1 MKKTRLAGSAPRF
14 AHLAQ
19 SLGRLAP
26 KLGHLS
32 LLALLLA
39 PTGGWAFEP
48 EAFYQKNCISCHG
61 IQGHGDGHSGLN
73 AENIPLGLSYQGN
86 RELMLDTILS
96 GKKAMPGWS
105 DQLSR
110 EEADL
115 ILDYIATLGSNWA
128 TGH

>member
-1 MKKTRLAGSAPRF
+1 MKPTRPTGSAPRF
-14 AHLAQ
+14 AHPIQ
-19 SLGRLAP
+19 SPANPAPRLGRLC
-26 KLGHLS
+26 

-39 PTGGWAFEP
+39 PTSGWAFEP
-48 EAFYQKNCISCHG
+48 EAFYQKNCIACHG
-61 IQGHGDGHSGLN
+61 VQGHGDGHSGLN

-96 GKKAMPGWS
+96 GKKAMPGWG

-110 EEADL
+110 EEADR
-115 ILDYIATLGSNWA
+115 ILDYIVTLGSNWA